1 MPDRAD
7 PANRRRPGESA
18 GAAALAEFHRQRM
31 ACFVREVK
39 DAADPEVFEELR
51 FREPELLTGVID
63 GRGIG
68 WAALEE
74 ARHPLVGASK
84 ERPLSER
91 QRAAARRRDA
101 LQSREQ
107 AEWEAS
113 GVAEGLA
120 AELAAI
126 MAAATA
132 LGAAPAGVDGFA

>member
-51 FREPELLTGVID
+51 FREPELLAGVID

-74 ARHPLVGASK
+74 ARHPLVGASR
-84 ERPLSER
+84 ERPPTER
-91 QRAAARRRDA
+91 QRRPPRSRR
-101 LQSREQ
+101 
-107 AEWEAS
+107 
-113 GVAEGLA
+113 
-120 AELAAI
+120 
-126 MAAATA
+126 TA
-132 LGAAPAGVDGFA
+132 G